1 MKKTIFILFIS
12 IFIITCKNE
21 KLKSD
26 NPIKKNGKQNKHE
39 NHKYFEEIKI
49 VLKNG
54 EKWEVDKPMM
64 HLIQNIRTDVMNF
77 NGDSIDEYKT
87 LASKINDN
95 LKILTSSCTMT
106 GQAHD
111 ELHKWLVPFLKMSES
126 FSESKT
132 LDTAQKNYQ
141 AIKKS
146 FKLVDE
152 NFK

>member
-1 MKKTIFILFIS
+1 M
-12 IFIITCKNE
+12 ITCKNE

-26 NPIKKNGKQNKHE
+26 NPIKKNEKQNKHE
-39 NHKYFEEIKI
+39 DSKHSEEIKI

-54 EKWEVDKPMM
+54 EKWVVDKPMM
-64 HLIQNIRTDVMNF
+64 RLIQNIRTDVMNF
-77 NGDSIDEYKT
+77 NGDSIDKYKT

-132 LDTAQKNYQ
+132 LDVAQKNYQ

-146 FKLVDE
+146 FKIVDE